1 MNKKIKILFVNQDQ
15 AGVFYWRTYLPA
27 IMLQQNHS
35 DEFDVT
41 IKQDFTQ
48 TTFEELAQYD
58 IIHFHQS
65 LHGENEQMKKFFDSL
80 GIVSII
86 DIDDNPCLPP
96 THPMYHLIKTQKRDV
111 QILGGLKYADAIST
125 TTDYFAKFLRT
136 YNKNVGVF
144 NNAATTEIT
153 PQFAY
158 NRKESDKIRVGYIG
172 GASHGKDFEQLK
184 FMFQLFSDDEK
195 LQSKITTSLHGFDL
209 RGSKKMS
216 QINEELLKELIGR
229 GIQLP
234 IVFQEFNKALGD
246 INKVK
251 SIPNDLKEKY
261 KNNFVSFIE
270 QPLPIEENIWY
281 YYESVFTDKYKLI
294 KDNNYLNHLK
304 KYVDEEYTNSATQPY
319 VRHFTKNVNSYM
331 KHYDHIDVSL
341 IPLTDNE
348 FNRCK
353 SPLKLAEAS
362 LKQVL
367 PIVSNNPIYTK
378 YIKHG
383 VNGFIAKD
391 ERDFGK
397 ILKKIVNEPQL
408 ITDLTKQF
416 VEDVKDE
423 FDLAKIT
430 ARRVEWYKDLLNN
443 KRK

>member
-1 MNKKIKILFVNQDQ
+1 MNPKIKILFVNQDQ

-35 DEFDVT
+35 NEFDVT
-41 IKQDFTQ
+41 IKQDFAN

-58 IIHFHQS
+58 IVHFHQS
-65 LHGENEQMKKFFDSL
+65 LHGENEAMKKFFDNL

-86 DIDDNPCLPP
+86 DLDDNPRLHPS
-96 THPMYHLIKTQKRDV
+96 HPMYHLIKTEKRDV

-125 TTDYFAKFLRT
+125 TTDYFANFLKQF
-136 YNKNVGVF
+136 NKNIGVF
-144 NNAATTEIT
+144 NNAATTDIA
-153 PQFAY
+153 PQFNY

-172 GASHGKDFEQLK
+172 GASHGKDFEELK
-184 FMFQLFSDDEK
+184 SMFQILSADK
-195 LQSKITTSLHGFDL
+195 NLQSKVTTSLHGFDL

-216 QINEELLKELIGR
+216 MINENLVKELNDRRID
-229 GIQLP
+229 LNS
-234 IVFQEFNKALGD
+234 VFFEYNKTQGD
-246 INKVK
+246 LNKMK
-251 SIPNDLKEKY
+251 TIPNDLKEKY
-261 KNNFVSFIE
+261 KTNFVSFIE

-281 YYESVFTDKYKLI
+281 SYENTFTDNYKLI
-294 KDNNYLNHLK
+294 KDSNYLEHLK
-304 KYVDEEYTNSATQPY
+304 KYVDEDYPNASEQPY

-341 IPLTDNE
+341 IPLVDTE

-391 ERDFGK
+391 DRDFAK
-397 ILKKIVNEPQL
+397 ILKKITNEPQL
-408 ITDLTKQF
+408 IKDLTTQF

-430 ARRVEWYKDLLNN
+430 ERRAEWYKNLLDN